1 MRKHPPPVQIAGA
14 VPRTE
19 VTPHDTRAPRLTRL
33 GVASAMAI
41 ADLDVSQPAVL
52 VGDDVIITGKK
63 HKMTILQEYEDE
75 FGSNHPKP
83 IITRKKR

>member
-14 VPRTE
+14 GPRTE
-19 VTPHDTRAPRLTRL
+19 VTPLDTQAPRLTRL

-63 HKMTILQEYEDE
+63 HKMAILQEYEDE
-75 FGSNHPKP
+75 FGSNHPKQ